1 MSNYKGIAHD
11 CTVTV
16 DLSEEESAA
25 VLKAYDYGLQN
36 LDKEQQR
43 ALNAVISKLKD
54 QIWP

>member
-25 VLKAYDYGLQN
+25 VLKAYDYGLHN